1 MKNGREKGTS
11 RLVRN
16 KTIRNLLA
24 LVGGALVTIA
34 SAYATLTILKAFDS
48 DPVDTEALVKGAL
61 AALAVLLTLGVVVI
75 RTVRAE
81 ASARKARA

>member
-1 MKNGREKGTS
+1 MN
-11 RLVRN
+11 RLTRN

-34 SAYATLTILKAFDS
+34 SAYATFTILKAFDS

-61 AALAVLLTLGVVVI
+61 AALAVLLSIGVVAI
-75 RTVRAE
+75 RTFRAE
-81 ASARKARA
+81 AAARKARA